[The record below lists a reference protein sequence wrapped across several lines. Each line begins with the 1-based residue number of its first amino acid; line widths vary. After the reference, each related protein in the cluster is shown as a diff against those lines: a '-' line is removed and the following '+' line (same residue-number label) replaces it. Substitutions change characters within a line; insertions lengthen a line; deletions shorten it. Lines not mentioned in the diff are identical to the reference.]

1 MIEIIP
7 AVNVD
12 SFEEIKER
20 IKLVEP
26 FTQWVQFDVAD
37 GTFTKN
43 TIWHNA
49 QDLSELETSLNIE
62 VHLMINNIDRRI
74 KDWLLLNTCPVKGG
88 VKRIIFHLSAAK
100 DPDFVINEIKKA
112 GKEAGIA
119 VGPDESL
126 SKAMHYRGKVDMF
139 QILGVCPGM
148 PGQKIEEETFE
159 RIKEVR
165 KFCPS
170 CIIEVDGGVNKENA
184 KKLGEAGADI
194 LAAATA
200 IFNGNIEKNIKELKN
215 VFN

>member
-1 MIEIIP
+1 
-7 AVNVD
+7 
-12 SFEEIKER
+12 
-20 IKLVEP
+20 
-26 FTQWVQFDVAD
+26 
-37 GTFTKN
+37 
-43 TIWHNA
+43 
-49 QDLSELETSLNIE
+49 
-62 VHLMINNIDRRI
+62 
-74 KDWLLLNTCPVKGG
+74 
-88 VKRIIFHLSAAK
+88 
-100 DPDFVINEIKKA
+100 
-112 GKEAGIA
+112 
-119 VGPDESL
+119 
-126 SKAMHYRGKVDMF
+126 MF